1 MTTKEISDECKDLNA
16 KFDALK
22 AESEKQ
28 ETTNERRL
36 AIKDELASIQ
46 GKIAERSAEV
56 QKIIRESH
64 IDLNGL
70 NDGKITQELMSQ
82 ERMENLGKDLITKRS
97 IVLTQK
103 DMVQSRNAILTTDT
117 GLITP
122 KSYQNNVNSPVGA
135 MSRFYDSL
143 NFISVNGGDSFE
155 IPYAI
160 DEVTANKTAEGIAPT
175 ASHPSFGTVSLR
187 RGKYSILFYAS
198 DEFKRFA
205 PSMYLNYI
213 IGTMQNA
220 MKKKIIDCAINGNGT
235 ENNFTGI
242 MLGDDTVNK
251 CIPVAY
257 DQDVSALDK
266 DFVGNAVLTYGGD
279 EDVDLGASF
288 LLSKADLKNLYKV
301 AGVNKQRA
309 YDFNFNTKT
318 IDTIPYV
325 TSSKVTPLATA
336 TTGGYFGAYGDFSK
350 YIVGV
355 FSDFT
360 IRFDESCNFV
370 EGLTAYKAEFYA
382 GGVCGTPKSIMR
394 FKKSA

>member
-16 KFDALK
+16 KFYALK

-36 AIKDELASIQ
+36 SIKDELASIQ

-56 QKIIRESH
+56 QKIIRGSH

-82 ERMENLGKDLITKRS
+82 ERMESLGKDLTTRRS
-97 IVLTQK
+97 IVLTEK
-103 DMVQSRNAILTTDT
+103 DMVQARNAILTTDT

-143 NFISVNGGDSFE
+143 NFISVKGGDSFE
-155 IPYAI
+155 IPYAL
-160 DEVTANKTAEGIAPT
+160 DEVTANKTAEGVAPLT
-175 ASHPSFGTVSLR
+175 SHPSFGSVSLR
-187 RGKYSILFYAS
+187 RGKYSILFYVS
-198 DEFKRFA
+198 DEFKKSA
-205 PSMYLNYI
+205 PSMYLNYV

-220 MKKKIIDCAINGNGT
+220 MKKKIIDCVINGDGT

-257 DQDVSALDK
+257 DQDVSVLDK

-288 LLSKADLKNLYKV
+288 LLSKTDIKNLYK
-301 AGVNKQRA
+301 APGVNKQRA
-309 YDFNFNTKT
+309 YDFDFNAKT

-394 FKKSA
+394 LKKSA

>member
-82 ERMENLGKDLITKRS
+82 ERMESLGKDIITRRS
-97 IVLTQK
+97 IVLTEK
-103 DMVQSRNAILTTDT
+103 DMVQARNAILTTDT

-143 NFISVNGGDSFE
+143 NFISVKGGDSFE
-155 IPYAI
+155 IPYAL
-160 DEVTANKTAEGIAPT
+160 DEVTANKTAEGVAPL
-175 ASHPSFGTVSLR
+175 ASHPSFGSVSLR
-187 RGKYSILFYAS
+187 RGKYSILFYVS
-198 DEFKRFA
+198 DEFKKFA
-205 PSMYLNYI
+205 PSIYLNFV

-220 MKKKIIDCAINGNGT
+220 MKKKIIDCVINGDGT

-257 DQDVSALDK
+257 DQDVSVLDK

-288 LLSKADLKNLYKV
+288 LLSKTDIKNLYK
-301 AGVNKQRA
+301 APGVNKQRA
-309 YDFNFNTKT
+309 YDFDFNAKT

-394 FKKSA
+394 LKKSA